1 MISRRGFMGATVPLW
16 AAGQRYAPVLA
27 VQTYVWS
34 QHFARQKQLVR
45 DHLEDIIGGCA
56 EAGFRNIELT
66 GDYFAADAASE
77 TIGLLKKYKFTMPV
91 VYNGGIMHDEAE
103 AAKMIARSIEIVER
117 AKGCGLKAL
126 NTNPNPKPKRERK
139 TDAELAVQARTI
151 NRLADEMGK
160 RGIRLFVH
168 QHDPEM
174 MENAREWRY
183 VLKNTD
189 PKRVEFCLDTHW
201 VYRGGQDVMTLLAEC
216 APRLGAVH
224 LRNSKKGVWLEEFG
238 DGDIDYRQVAA
249 YLKKIGF
256 RGYLVV
262 ELAYDKDTVIKRP
275 LVDSLRLS
283 RKYAEEVF
291 GVKA

>member
-1 MISRRGFMGATVPLW
+1 MISRRWFMGAAAPLW
-16 AAGQRYAPVLA
+16 AAPQRYAPVLA

-45 DHLEDIIGGCA
+45 DHLEEIISGCA

-66 GDYFAADAASE
+66 GDCFAADAASE
-77 TIGLLKKYKFTMPV
+77 TTRLLKQYRFTMPV
-91 VYNGGIMHDEAE
+91 VYNGGAMHEEAE
-103 AAKMIARSIEIVER
+103 AEKMIARSIEIVER
-117 AKGCGLKAL
+117 AKPCGLKAL

-139 TDAELAVQARTI
+139 TDAELAVQARTV
-151 NRLADEMGK
+151 NRLAGEMHK
-160 RGIRLFVH
+160 RGLRLFVH

-189 PKRVEFCLDTHW
+189 PKRVEVCLDTHW

-224 LRNSKKGVWLEEFG
+224 LRNSKKGVWLEELG
-238 DGDIDYRQVAA
+238 DGDVDYRQVAA
-249 YLKKIGF
+249 YLKQTGF

-262 ELAYDKDTVIKRP
+262 ELAYDKTTEITRP

-283 RKYAEEVF
+283 REYAEEVF